1 MNCLL
6 VASLLA
12 AAVSFTPGQS
22 DIVIA
27 PDACEAVQV
36 AAGSLEARRL
46 ALVRHETLDELK
58 KAIGDFNAIFP
69 ASPPCGV
76 CGKIQQESLSGD
88 SPPNDSHGRKKS
100 NETQSGC

>member
-27 PDACEAVQV
+27 PDACEAGQV
-36 AAGSLEARRL
+36 AAAARRL
-46 ALVRHETLDELK
+46 ALVRRETLDELK

-69 ASPPCGV
+69 ASPLAAV
-76 CGKIQQESLSGD
+76 AARSNRSLCRAIPRRVIRTG
-88 SPPNDSHGRKKS
+88 G
-100 NETQSGC
+100 QSQM

>member
-36 AAGSLEARRL
+36 AADERRL
-46 ALVRHETLDELK
+46 ALVRRETLDELK
-58 KAIGDFNAIFP
+58 KAIGDINAIFP

-88 SPPNDSHGRKKS
+88 SPPSDSHGRKKS

>member
-36 AAGSLEARRL
+36 AADERRL
-46 ALVRHETLDELK
+46 ALVRRETLD
-58 KAIGDFNAIFP
+58 
-69 ASPPCGV
+69 
-76 CGKIQQESLSGD
+76 
-88 SPPNDSHGRKKS
+88 
-100 NETQSGC
+100 